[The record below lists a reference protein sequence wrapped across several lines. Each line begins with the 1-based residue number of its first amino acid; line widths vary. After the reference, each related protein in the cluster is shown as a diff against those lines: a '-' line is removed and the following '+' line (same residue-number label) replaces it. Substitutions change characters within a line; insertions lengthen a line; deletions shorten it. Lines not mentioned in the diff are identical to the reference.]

1 MRKDKEL
8 DLESLIIAT
17 LFENGGGM
25 TIKQIAHK
33 NDLPKKYIDKLKNT
47 SKVMIRNKVIFRTNS
62 DQLYISN
69 MRSVFSGKVSSLSRT
84 FGFVTN
90 LITGED
96 SFVSGGKLKGAVPGD
111 TVIAREISEKTEQ
124 RSSTAEVLAVL
135 DQTEELFGG
144 VIVKEGIQLKVLP
157 DTLGCPPLSVMKVK
171 EQIKEGDKVL
181 FSIRKRGEHHSEHI
195 VDIIKSLGS
204 SEYAKSA
211 TEAYLIQ
218 NNIPVDFSAEAR
230 EQAKQ
235 YANAE
240 IDEKQAAKRLDLR
253 DLPIFTID
261 GADTKDI
268 DDAISVE
275 RIENGFKLGVHIA
288 DVSHYVTEGSPLDND
303 AFERGTSVYIAD
315 KVIPML
321 PKELSNGICSLNP
334 GVDRLA
340 FSCIMEISNKGTV
353 KKYKFAKTV
362 IRSRVQGV
370 YSEVNAILDNTA
382 NEAIKAKYSE
392 VLDCIPVMKEL
403 ADILIKKR
411 KDRGAPEIQSS
422 ESKVI
427 CDENGICVDIKPRVQ
442 GVSEGIIE
450 EFMLMANNSAAKTA
464 MKKEIPFV
472 YRVHENPPAE
482 KIESLKS
489 TLEALGINPLGINEK
504 ADAKTFAKLLEKT
517 SDDPRSVIINRIVLR
532 TMAKAKYSE
541 QPLGHFGLV
550 LAEYAHFTSP
560 IRRYADLSIHR
571 ILTDYVAK
579 KGGDKLRKKYGDFSV
594 RAASQATKTEL
605 SAVAAERNCEDFYA
619 AEYMKNHIGEE
630 FDGIISGVL
639 GSGLFVE
646 LPNTVEGKIDVRS
659 LSDNYFEVRNGIA
672 LYDSVTGTMY
682 TMGDKVRVKCI
693 NANVNLGQT
702 DFELIKVYDNISDGA
717 KPEKTGE

>member
-275 RIENGFKLGVHIA
+275 RIENGYKLGVHIA

-646 LPNTVEGKIDVRS
+646 LPNTIEGKIDVRS

>member
-157 DTLGCPPLSVMKVK
+157 DTLGCPPLCVMKVK

-235 YANAE
+235 YANAV

-275 RIENGFKLGVHIA
+275 RIENGYKLGVHIA

-702 DFELIKVYDNISDGA
+702 DFELIKVYDNISDGTQ
-717 KPEKTGE
+717 PEKTGE

>member
-1 MRKDKEL
+1 MRKDLKL

-25 TIKQIAHK
+25 TIKQIAYK

-275 RIENGFKLGVHIA
+275 RIENGYNLGVHIA

>member
-1 MRKDKEL
+1 M

-25 TIKQIAHK
+25 TIKQIAYK

-84 FGFVTN
+84 YGFVTN

-144 VIVKEGIQLKVLP
+144 IIVKEGIQLKVLP

-235 YANAE
+235 YANAV

-275 RIENGFKLGVHIA
+275 RIENGYKLGVHIA

>member
-1 MRKDKEL
+1 M

-69 MRSVFSGKVSSLSRT
+69 MRSVFSGKVASLSRT

-253 DLPIFTID
+253 DLSIFTID

-275 RIENGFKLGVHIA
+275 RIENGYKLGVHIA

-646 LPNTVEGKIDVRS
+646 LPNTVEGKIDARS

>member
-1 MRKDKEL
+1 MRKDLKL

-25 TIKQIAHK
+25 TIKQIAYK

-275 RIENGFKLGVHIA
+275 RIENGYKLGVHIA

>member
-84 FGFVTN
+84 YGFVTN

-275 RIENGFKLGVHIA
+275 RIENGYKLGVHIA

-504 ADAKTFAKLLEKT
+504 ANAKTFAKLLEKT

-594 RAASQATKTEL
+594 RAASRATKTEL

>member
-1 MRKDKEL
+1 MRKDLKL

-33 NDLPKKYIDKLKNT
+33 NNLPKKYIDKLKNT

-235 YANAE
+235 YANAV

-275 RIENGFKLGVHIA
+275 RIENGYKLGVHIA

-334 GVDRLA
+334 GVDRLT

-489 TLEALGINPLGINEK
+489 TLEALEINPLGINEK

-646 LPNTVEGKIDVRS
+646 LPNTIEGKIDVRS

>member
-47 SKVMIRNKVIFRTNS
+47 SKIMIRNKVIFRTNS

-84 FGFVTN
+84 YGFVTN

-235 YANAE
+235 YANAV

-275 RIENGFKLGVHIA
+275 RIENGYKLGVHIA

>member
-84 FGFVTN
+84 YGFVTN

-144 VIVKEGIQLKVLP
+144 IIVKEGIQLKVLP

-235 YANAE
+235 YANAV

-646 LPNTVEGKIDVRS
+646 LPNTIEGKIDVRS

>member
-84 FGFVTN
+84 YGFVTN

-211 TEAYLIQ
+211 TDAYLIQ

-235 YANAE
+235 YANAV
-240 IDEKQAAKRLDLR
+240 IDEKQAANRLDLR

-261 GADTKDI
+261 GADTKEI

-275 RIENGFKLGVHIA
+275 RIENGYKLGVHIA

>member
-33 NDLPKKYIDKLKNT
+33 NDLPKKYIDKLKNA
-47 SKVMIRNKVIFRTNS
+47 SKIMIRNKVIFRTNS

-84 FGFVTN
+84 YGFVTN

-240 IDEKQAAKRLDLR
+240 IDEKQTAKRLDLR

-275 RIENGFKLGVHIA
+275 RIENGYKLGVHIA

-594 RAASQATKTEL
+594 RAAAQATKTEL

-619 AEYMKNHIGEE
+619 SEYMKNHIGEE

-646 LPNTVEGKIDVRS
+646 LPNTIEGKIDVRS

>member
-235 YANAE
+235 YANAV

-275 RIENGFKLGVHIA
+275 RIENGYKLGVHIA

-594 RAASQATKTEL
+594 RAAAQATKTEL

>member
-33 NDLPKKYIDKLKNT
+33 NDLPKKYIDKLKNA
-47 SKVMIRNKVIFRTNS
+47 SKIMIRNKVIFRTNS

-84 FGFVTN
+84 YGFVTN

-240 IDEKQAAKRLDLR
+240 IDEKQTAKRLDLR

-275 RIENGFKLGVHIA
+275 RIENGYKLGVHIA

-646 LPNTVEGKIDVRS
+646 LPNTIEGKIDVRS